1 MWQILYVFML
11 KLYLCSRE
19 QKINKQINNLFLG
32 TRKRYTGRD
41 EIYQV
46 VTFDFPPHDC
56 KDSRYGKKKSDE
68 KQKLQKK
75 KVWRKTKITEKASF
89 AKSEV
94 EMSDAGEKIRGM
106 SWSTK
111 ITFLVQNSVLGGIS
125 FISG

>member
-1 MWQILYVFML
+1 ML

-46 VTFDFPPHDC
+46 VTFDFPLHDC

-75 KVWRKTKITEKASF
+75 QVLQRVRWKCLMQVRKFGACHG
-89 AKSEV
+89 ALKSL
-94 EMSDAGEKIRGM
+94 S
-106 SWSTK
+106 
-111 ITFLVQNSVLGGIS
+111 
-125 FISG
+125 